1 MDGQEFVSA
10 ALEQLAQ
17 QSKNIKY
24 KTDPSLWAKDVLS
37 VDLWS
42 KQREIAESVITNK
55 KTAVKSCHAIGKTY
69 TIAMLACW
77 WVATRWYDDAI
88 VVSTAPTAEQ
98 VEKLL
103 WEQIRKHHQNF
114 DLPGRVTLTNEWKDD
129 KGNTVAFG
137 RKPADTNIHGFH
149 GVHRPGGVLVLVD
162 EGCGVHQ
169 SIFTGVEAITTGKN
183 DRIVTVGNPDE
194 ANTEFGRIFL
204 KDDPGWNKITV
215 SAFDTPAWTGEPVAQ
230 IVKDNLIQPDWVE
243 DKRIS
248 WGEGSPRWKSKIEG
262 EFSTDSSN
270 TLFTLGTVNEGK
282 STEIPENMDVPMILG
297 VDVARMGE
305 DESVVYSNRG
315 GHVRLLDKW
324 SNCPITETARRV
336 HQLAMTHRVS
346 EVRIDGVGVGAGV
359 YDVLNEL
366 NADQTYVTVSLVG
379 NAASPDL
386 DRWRNARAYWWDSV
400 AESMRKGEID
410 ISFEDVALE
419 DELLSVEYHFKNQR
433 SALQVESKEDLR
445 TRLKKSPDLADAF
458 IYACVTLD
466 FDPHDPL
473 AQYAPGEEFEFDL
486 EQMFPDMMFGA
497 GRSPF

>member
-1 MDGQEFVSA
+1 MEEDFLTQ
-10 ALEQLAQ
+10 ALARLAQ

-24 KTDPSLWAKDVLS
+24 KTDPSMWAKDVLS
-37 VDLWS
+37 IDLWS
-42 KQREIAESVITNK
+42 KQKEIAESVIENK

-77 WVATRWYDDAI
+77 WVCTRWEDDAI

-98 VEKLL
+98 VTKLL

-114 DLPGRVTLTNEWKDD
+114 DLPGRVTQTNEWKDED
-129 KGNTVAFG
+129 GNVVAFG

-204 KDDPGWNKITV
+204 KEDPGWNKITV
-215 SAFDTPAWTGEPVAQ
+215 SAFDTPAWTGEKVAQ
-230 IVKDNLIQPDWVE
+230 VVKDNLIQPDWVE
-243 DKRIS
+243 DKRTS

-270 TLFTLGTVNEGK
+270 TLFTLGTVNRGK
-282 STEIPENMDVPMILG
+282 STEIPENMDEPLVLG
-297 VDVARMGE
+297 VDIARMGD
-305 DESVVYSNRG
+305 DESVVYANRG

-324 SNCPITETARRV
+324 SNSPITETARRI
-336 HQLAMTHRVS
+336 HSLAMEHRAT

-366 NADQTYVTVSLVG
+366 NAEQVYTTVSLVG

-386 DRWRNARAYWWDSV
+386 DRWRNARAYWWDTV
-400 AESMRKGEID
+400 REQMAKGEID
-410 ISFEDVALE
+410 ISFDDITLE
-419 DELLSVEYHFKNQR
+419 DELLTVEYHFKNQR
-433 SALQVESKEDLR
+433 SSLQVESKEELR
-445 TRLKKSPDLADAF
+445 SRNGKSPDYADAF
-458 IYACVTLD
+458 IYAAIDLG
-466 FDPHDPL
+466 FDPSDPTN
-473 AQYAPGEEFEFDL
+473 QHTPGEEFEYDL
-486 EQMFPDMMFGA
+486 EQLFEDMAYGQ